1 MNSNNEKRKENIN
14 KIFSNN
20 ETSQVRGIISERVK
34 AVRNRVG
41 LTQKD
46 FADKID
52 VSLDTIKAIE
62 LKDDKLSLD
71 VALRIAKTFNVSL
84 DYLFNITDFMNEDE
98 ILIDKAFESI
108 FNVSLIHKEDYID
121 IDGIMYNTDILSL
134 VADDYLIQFLY
145 ESKKIEEKKNNNE
158 INQDEYDFKLEY
170 LKDKYYQ
177 SIKTNVKEPR
187 EHFLINSEFAEKLFN
202 YELKSNYTNK

>member
-1 MNSNNEKRKENIN
+1 MNNKEKRKENID

-20 ETSQVRGIISERVK
+20 ETSQVRGTTSERVK
-34 AVRNRVG
+34 SVRNRFG

-46 FADKID
+46 FADKIEI
-52 VSLDTIKAIE
+52 SLDTIKAIE
-62 LKDDKLSLD
+62 LKADKLSLD

-98 ILIDKAFESI
+98 ILINKAFESI
-108 FNVSLIHKEDYID
+108 FDVSLIHKEDYID
-121 IDGIMYNTDILSL
+121 IDGKMYNTDILSL

-145 ESKKIEEKKNNNE
+145 ESKRLEEKKNNNE
-158 INQDEYDFKLEY
+158 INQDEYDFKIEY

-177 SIKTNVKEPR
+177 SIKANVKEPSK
-187 EHFLINSEFAEKLFN
+187 HYLINSDFAEKLFN
-202 YELKSNYTNK
+202 YELNK

>member
-1 MNSNNEKRKENIN
+1 MNSIKEKRKGNID

-20 ETSQVRGIISERVK
+20 ETSQVRGTTSERVK
-34 AVRNRVG
+34 SVRNRFG

-46 FADKID
+46 FADKIEI
-52 VSLDTIKAIE
+52 SLDTIKAIE

-98 ILIDKAFESI
+98 VLINKAFESI
-108 FNVSLIHKEDYID
+108 FGVSLIHKEDYID
-121 IDGIMYNTDILSL
+121 IDGKMYNTDILSL

-145 ESKKIEEKKNNNE
+145 ESKRLEEKKNNNE
-158 INQDEYDFKLEY
+158 INQDEYDFKIEY

-177 SIKTNVKEPR
+177 AIKTNVKEPSK
-187 EHFLINSEFAEKLFN
+187 HYLINSDFAEKLFN
-202 YELKSNYTNK
+202 YELTTNK